1 MQAVCHFNDGLRDL
15 IFPQCPKESRSVG
28 KIESTTKIK
37 GQAEGPR
44 EGIGLLAS
52 V

>member
-1 MQAVCHFNDGLRDL
+1 MQAVCHVNDGLWDL
-15 IFPQCPKESRSVG
+15 IFSQCPKESGSVS

-44 EGIGLLAS
+44 EGFGLLAS